1 MRLRLF
7 VLVIAAL
14 AALAVPSG
22 IAARTTKSQAG
33 GSGGHQA
40 GAVLG
45 TWNVEVSPDG
55 QATFPAMLTFTGGG
69 GLIETESDQPG
80 TGQGSWK
87 RLGSDRFALAFRT
100 FIYSPTG
107 TSAGSVL
114 VRTVVTLDGDTLSGP
129 FKFDVSDAAG
139 SITQSGSGTATAKR
153 FEIPDL

>member
-14 AALAVPSG
+14 AALTLPSSV
-22 IAARTTKSQAG
+22 AARATKSQSG
-33 GSGGHQA
+33 GSGDRQA
-40 GAVLG
+40 AAVLG
-45 TWNVEVSPDG
+45 TWSVQVSPDG
-55 QATFPAMLTFTGGG
+55 QATFPALLTFTRGG

-87 RLGSDRFALAFRT
+87 RLGTDRFALAFRT
-100 FIYSPTG
+100 FIYSATG

-139 SITQSGSGTATAKR
+139 SIVQSGSGTATAKR